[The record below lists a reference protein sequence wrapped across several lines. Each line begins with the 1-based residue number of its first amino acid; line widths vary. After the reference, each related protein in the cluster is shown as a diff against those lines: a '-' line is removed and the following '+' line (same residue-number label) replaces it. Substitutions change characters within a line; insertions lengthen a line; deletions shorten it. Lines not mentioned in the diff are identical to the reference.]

1 MPRANV
7 LRDHHHSGARVLK
20 ASQSTRPLIAAV
32 LAATMSMLP
41 VHLLGASS
49 VLLREDLHFD
59 QAHLGMAVAAF
70 FGAFGIVA
78 LVAGHIS
85 QTRGPRTALLIAT
98 TCSCVSLLGMAT
110 LVHDRMSMLAFLMI
124 GGAGNAFAQTGGNL
138 ALSSGV
144 GVGRQGM
151 AFGLKQSAI
160 PVSSLLAGAAV
171 PLVGLTL
178 GWRWSFVVVLALAP
192 VQYALL
198 SRNFSETTALRADD
212 SAPATDWPLLIA
224 LTVAYG
230 GAAGASATLAAFL
243 VDSAV
248 SNGVQIGSAG
258 ALLAMGSVVSIAT
271 RLAVGWIVDRRG
283 HADLMIVVVLLF
295 LGATGYLALSSGS
308 MVLFAI
314 GAAVAFGA
322 GWGWNGVFN
331 HAIVSMNKRNPGT
344 ATGFA
349 MMGMATGG
357 MLWPFAF
364 GLLVTATSFRVAWT
378 ATAAL
383 SFAAGAI
390 IVGAE
395 RRRRRR
401 AAEAMVVA

>member
-1 MPRANV
+1 
-7 LRDHHHSGARVLK
+7 
-20 ASQSTRPLIAAV
+20 
-32 LAATMSMLP
+32 MLP

-212 SAPATDWPLLIA
+212 SAPATDANRAIKPEWLVLIGVCTH
-224 LTVAYG
+224 LGCTPTVATPQAPQGEYG
-230 GAAGASATLAAFL
+230 GWLCHCHGSQYDTAGRIRKGPAPRNLEVPPYSFL
-243 VDSAV
+243 TD
-248 SNGVQIGSAG
+248 
-258 ALLAMGSVVSIAT
+258 T
-271 RLAVGWIVDRRG
+271 RIKVG
-283 HADLMIVVVLLF
+283 
-295 LGATGYLALSSGS
+295 
-308 MVLFAI
+308 
-314 GAAVAFGA
+314 
-322 GWGWNGVFN
+322 
-331 HAIVSMNKRNPGT
+331 
-344 ATGFA
+344 
-349 MMGMATGG
+349 
-357 MLWPFAF
+357 
-364 GLLVTATSFRVAWT
+364 
-378 ATAAL
+378 
-383 SFAAGAI
+383 
-390 IVGAE
+390 
-395 RRRRRR
+395 
-401 AAEAMVVA
+401 